1 MCNGIM
7 LRLSAS
13 LPPRVSYPSNN
24 LAYWLSLYFALS
36 GFPVTIFLNILKQI
50 EIPMYLIR

>member
-1 MCNGIM
+1 M